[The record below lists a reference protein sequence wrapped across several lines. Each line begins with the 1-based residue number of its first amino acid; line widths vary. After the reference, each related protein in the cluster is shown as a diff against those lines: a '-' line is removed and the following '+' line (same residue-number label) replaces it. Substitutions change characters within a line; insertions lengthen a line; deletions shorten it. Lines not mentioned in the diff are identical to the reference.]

1 MRKIML
7 AITLL
12 ILCLIICG
20 CTSKTDQ
27 QNVTATP
34 EENETSPIVIR
45 TKETPPHWMTKTPE
59 PPLQI
64 PDIDKVREKIENK
77 IENSMEFGDK
87 KPVIK
92 GVELKKDELYVE
104 YHTEKLSDT
113 DVFIEMQNVAAIV
126 EESFKSYLKPKRVTI
141 RAFPNKEYKYETH
154 LTWEEFL
161 KLSSNKMPNSEWSKA
176 TTRSR

>member
-1 MRKIML
+1 
-7 AITLL
+7 
-12 ILCLIICG
+12 
-20 CTSKTDQ
+20 
-27 QNVTATP
+27 
-34 EENETSPIVIR
+34 VIR
-45 TKETPPHWMTKTPE
+45 TKETPPHWITKTPE

-64 PDIDKVREKIENK
+64 PDMEKIIGKIENK
-77 IENSMEFGDK
+77 INYSREFGDK

-104 YHTEKLSDT
+104 YHTEKLSDM
-113 DVFIEMQNVAAIV
+113 DVFIEMQMVAAIV
-126 EESFKSYLKPKRVTI
+126 EDSFTGYLKPKRVTI
-141 RAFPNKEYKYETH
+141 RALPNKEYKYETH